1 MNKNGLLYSFLVA
14 WAVFYIWSVIFDYLR
29 YKEKEKKSE
38 EGGEKGGRI
47 ISMCIYVLT
56 NLCHSPLFPVV
67 GGELSNFTDI

>member
-1 MNKNGLLYSFLVA
+1 M
-14 WAVFYIWSVIFDYLR
+14 IFDYLR
-29 YKEKEKKSE
+29 YNEKEKKSE